1 MFNLRGTAINES
13 QALSIVLKKN
23 RYYLNRYT
31 DSGTGMESTAP
42 RITEDNIVWYL
53 PAYVQF
59 SNLPAGS
66 FTPNDFWSST
76 AYDNATQAYLGNGT
90 PASRTTQKR
99 IRVVRNR

>member
-31 DSGTGMESTAP
+31 AP

-53 PAYVQF
+53 PAYEQF